1 MKTERMKKYFWL
13 FLGALLTIILLSPAL
28 ATDIL
33 QEYDKVIWINQLWQT
48 GAAYERGKKVRE
60 FPVLT
65 GDAETTTKPGVYVVH
80 VKQEDYYSRK
90 YQTPMPY
97 AIFFNY
103 TQRAA
108 IHGGEV
114 PPPRLK
120 RRYAT
125 HGCIHVKEP
134 VIQWLYDWTEPG
146 RTVVVIGGWRT
157 ED

>member
-1 MKTERMKKYFWL
+1 MKKYLWL
-13 FLGALLTIILLSPAL
+13 FSVVLLTSILFPRTLTA
-28 ATDIL
+28 DIF
-33 QEYDKVIWINQLWQT
+33 QEYEKVIWINQLWQT

-65 GDAETTTKPGVYVVH
+65 GDAETTTEPGIYVVQ

-97 AIFFNY
+97 SIFFNY

-120 RRYAT
+120 IRYAT

-134 VIQWLYDWTEPG
+134 EIKWLYDWTEPG
-146 RTVVVIGGWRT
+146 RTAVVIGGWRT